1 MFGSPYASAPIAAI
15 KNHAEVLGIEVGPDQ
30 DVSLFAIDTK
40 SQIMAL
46 KSFGA
51 DVIWHGNTTMSVST
65 TIRDAYALGLRAAH
79 IINNWGF
86 DENLPRLAGD
96 AMNAPDAVTVMGAAP
111 NGFYGQD
118 CDLMDKVVEY
128 TKKVH
133 PGVPQEKRIC
143 RTVQGWS
150 NGIILWEAMKRADKA
165 GDLTGPGIR
174 EKGFETMRDFHI
186 GLCTGDVS
194 YSADDHRPAG
204 GCWVQEWKDGKF
216 QKVAFVD
223 VKARWSKQWADEWFD
238 GKKGGFRLE
247 TAQTILS
254 VNNIEVK
261 YHEVILVLKG
271 VSLEVPSGGIVALLG
286 ANGAGKSTTLK
297 SISGLLKVEVGKVT
311 DGAIEFEGVM
321 IHKKPAVEIAKMGI
335 IQVIEGRR
343 VFEHLTVEEN
353 LKVGAHLRKTGSV
366 KDGLELVYHYFPR
379 LREKR
384 SETAGF
390 ISGGEQQMA
399 VVGRA
404 LMTEPKLVLLD
415 EPSMGLAPM
424 LIHEIFNILMRLN
437 KEEKISILLVEQN
450 VKLALNVAP
459 YAYVME
465 TGRIVM
471 DDTSEKL
478 KENEDIKDFYLGL
491 SEKGKTKSF
500 AEVKHYKRRKRWLT

>member
-1 MFGSPYASAPIAAI
+1 VERRMVRMVIEEVSELEAAAAI
-15 KNHAEVLGIEVGPDQ
+15 
-30 DVSLFAIDTK
+30 
-40 SQIMAL
+40 
-46 KSFGA
+46 
-51 DVIWHGNTTMSVST
+51 
-65 TIRDAYALGLRAAH
+65 
-79 IINNWGF
+79 
-86 DENLPRLAGD
+86 
-96 AMNAPDAVTVMGAAP
+96 
-111 NGFYGQD
+111 
-118 CDLMDKVVEY
+118 LM
-128 TKKVH
+128 
-133 PGVPQEKRIC
+133 I
-143 RTVQGWS
+143 
-150 NGIILWEAMKRADKA
+150 
-165 GDLTGPGIR
+165 
-174 EKGFETMRDFHI
+174 
-186 GLCTGDVS
+186 
-194 YSADDHRPAG
+194 
-204 GCWVQEWKDGKF
+204 
-216 QKVAFVD
+216 
-223 VKARWSKQWADEWFD
+223 
-238 GKKGGFRLE
+238 
-247 TAQTILS
+247 
-254 VNNIEVK
+254 NNIEVK

-271 VSLEVPSGGIVALLG
+271 VSIEVPRGGIVALLG

-311 DGAIEFEGVM
+311 DGAIEFEGVR
-321 IHKKPAVEIAKMGI
+321 IHEKSAVEIAKMGI

-384 SETAGF
+384 SEIAGF
-390 ISGGEQQMA
+390 VSGGEQQMT

-437 KEEKISILLVEQN
+437 KEENISILLVEQN

-491 SEKGKTKSF
+491 SEKGKMKSF